1 MGYPQIEHHG
11 AKDGVT
17 GSCHQLDMNATTSL
31 LVDCG
36 LFQGDDASI
45 PSGEGGSRLLIDFPL
60 DSIKALVVTHVH
72 IDHVG
77 RIPYLLAAGFAGPI
91 LCSEASAKLLPIV
104 LEDAFKLSFSRDQ
117 QRIERYID
125 IVESRLVALP
135 YQHWFTLVD
144 TDELNARIRLQR
156 AGHIIGSAYVEID
169 LNYPQAGESKRIVFS
184 GDLGA
189 PHAPFLMPPQP
200 PERADILV
208 LESTYG
214 DRLHEDRQTRRQRL
228 EAVIEQALQDQGTVL
243 IPAFSIGRT
252 QELLYELEE
261 IIHTRSVGASTLANT
276 PPSETVPASSA
287 SVGASLLANSSTD
300 RPPLATEMSA
310 TPIPPLST
318 EERAAPI
325 LPLPSEK
332 RANSDHLPLPS
343 GERAGVRGRG
353 TMPENEI
360 TAESAEVRGET
371 AGDTPATNW
380 PELPIILDSPLAS
393 RFTAAYR
400 ELKPFWNQEARDRVQ
415 SGRRPLSFEQ
425 LITIDSHS
433 DHQRIVN
440 HLTQTARPAIVIAGG
455 GMCSGGRIVNYLKAM
470 LGDKRHNVLFVGYQA
485 KGTPGHA
492 IQTYGPKGGYVNL
505 DGERFDIRAGI
516 SSIGGYSA
524 HADQNG
530 LVDFVTGM
538 QQWPTEI
545 RVVHGEQEAKQILA
559 DRLYA
564 EYEQRNRPPLEIVSA
579 G

>member
-45 PSGEGGSRLLIDFPL
+45 PSGEGGSRLPIDFPL
-60 DSIKALVVTHVH
+60 DTIKALVVTHVH

-169 LNYPQAGESKRIVFS
+169 LNYPQVGESKRIVFS

-214 DRLHEDRQTRRQRL
+214 DRIHEDRQTRRQRL

-287 SVGASLLANSSTD
+287 SVGASLLANSTTD

-400 ELKPFWNQEARDRVQ
+400 ELKPFWNQEARDRLQ

-425 LITIDSHS
+425 LVTIDSHS

-470 LGDKRHNVLFVGYQA
+470 LGDKRHNVLFVGYQS
-485 KGTPGHA
+485 KGTSGHA

-505 DGERFDIRAGI
+505 DGERIDIRAGI

-545 RVVHGEQEAKQILA
+545 RVVHGEQQAKQALA
-559 DRLYA
+559 AQLRKQYG
-564 EYEQRNRPPLEIVSA
+564 RSNRVLDMI